1 MIPIPATPFPARAAA
16 GTRVRGFTLIELLVV
31 LVILGLLAGLVGP
44 QVMRYLGE
52 SKTRAAQV
60 QIQELSSALDLYRL
74 DVGSYPTT
82 EQGLS
87 ALVREPSGA
96 QRWNGPY
103 LRKREVPEDPWG
115 NAYRYRFPGQHGA
128 FDLWSYG
135 ADGREGGEG
144 ESADVVSWE

>member
-1 MIPIPATPFPARAAA
+1 MKQEMHMRAAGRRGA
-16 GTRVRGFTLIELLVV
+16 VRRRGFTLIELLVV

-52 SKTRAAQV
+52 SKTRTAQV
-60 QIQELSSALDLYRL
+60 QIQELGSALDLYRL
-74 DVGSYPTT
+74 DVGSYPSSD
-82 EQGLS
+82 QGLS
-87 ALVREPSGA
+87 ALVRAPSGVD
-96 QRWNGPY
+96 RWNGPY

-115 NAYRYRFPGQHGA
+115 NPYQYRFPGQHGA

-135 ADGREGGEG
+135 ADGRPGGDG